1 MPGRFSGW
9 TALVTGASAGLGA
22 EFARQLAP
30 KLGAGRLILAARR
43 ADRLESLAAE
53 LRAAHPTLRVDVA
66 AGDVADPSFTLPSGI
81 DLLVNNA
88 GLGDLGLFENG
99 PWDRAEAMLRV
110 NVEALTRLTH
120 AVLPGMAARRRGAV
134 VNVGSVAGILPL
146 PTFAVYGATKAY
158 VNSFSEA
165 LHWEVKA
172 AGVTVTA
179 VCPGPI
185 HTEFGAVANREGGAR
200 LMGSSPL
207 LVIPTEQAV
216 AEALRAA
223 EAGRPRVTTGLGM
236 KLGALGMRLLPLEL
250 LRLVY
255 RFSVAGKTPA
265 LRRAPQ
271 P

>member
-1 MPGRFSGW
+1 MPGRFDSW

-30 KLGAGRLILAARR
+30 KLGAGRLVLAARR
-43 ADRLESLAAE
+43 ADRLETLAAA
-53 LRAAHPTLRVDVA
+53 LRAAHPALRVDIA
-66 AGDVADPSFTLPSGI
+66 AGDVADPSFVPDSI

-88 GLGDLGLFENG
+88 GLGDLGLFEDAA
-99 PWDRAEAMLRV
+99 WDKTRAQLQV

-120 AVLPGMAARRRGAV
+120 AVLPGMVARGRGAV
-134 VNVGSVAGILPL
+134 INVGSVAGIMPL
-146 PTFAVYGATKAY
+146 PTFAVYAATKAY

-207 LVIPTEQAV
+207 VVISSAQCV
-216 AEALRAA
+216 VEALRAA
-223 EAGRPRVTTGLGM
+223 ETGKPRVVTGLGM

-255 RFSVAGKTPA
+255 RFTVAPKTA
-265 LRRAPQ
+265 GLRKSR
-271 P
+271 